1 MLNDHEFMRYSR
13 QLLLEDIGPEGQTK
27 LKNSKV
33 LIVGLGGLG
42 APASL
47 YLTAA
52 GVGELWLADHDELH
66 LSNLQRQVLYGTE
79 DIPQSKAKLASER
92 LQHLNPLVTTHVL
105 QKKLDSQSL
114 LPLVKQ
120 VDLVLDCCDNM
131 ATRHAV
137 NEACVIANKTLVSGS
152 AVGFGGQLMV
162 LEPPFNHGCY
172 ACLYP
177 DQTEPQRNCRT
188 AGVLG
193 PVVGVIGTLQ
203 ALEAIKLLVGLP
215 SSLSGKL
222 RLFDGKQQQWN
233 TLQLTPSIQC
243 PICREET
250 CAL

>member
-1 MLNDHEFMRYSR
+1 MLSDQEFMRYSR
-13 QLLLEDIGPEGQTK
+13 QLLLEDVSPEGQQK

-42 APASL
+42 SPASL
-47 YLTAA
+47 YLAGA
-52 GVGELWLADHDELH
+52 GVGELWLADHDDLH
-66 LSNLQRQVLYGTE
+66 VSNLQRQVLYDTD
-79 DIPQSKAKLASER
+79 DIEQSKAQLAAKR
-92 LQHLNPLVTTHVL
+92 LRQLNPLVKTRAIA
-105 QKKLDSQSL
+105 QKLEVETL
-114 LPLVKQ
+114 IPLVEQ

-137 NEACVIANKTLVSGS
+137 NAACVMTNTTLVSGS

-162 LEPPFNHGCY
+162 LEPPFSSGCY

-177 DQTEPQRNCRT
+177 DQDEPERNCRT

-203 ALEAIKLLVGLP
+203 ALEALKLLVGLP

-233 TLQLTPSIQC
+233 TLQLTPSLQC
-243 PICREET
+243 PVCREEA
-250 CAL
+250 CIS

>member
-1 MLNDHEFMRYSR
+1 MLSDQEFMRYSR
-13 QLLLEDIGPEGQTK
+13 QLLLEDVSPEGQQK

-42 APASL
+42 SPASL
-47 YLTAA
+47 YLAGA
-52 GVGELWLADHDELH
+52 GVGELWLADHDDLH
-66 LSNLQRQVLYGTE
+66 VSNLQRQVLYDTD
-79 DIPQSKAKLASER
+79 DIEQSKAQLAAKR
-92 LQHLNPLVTTHVL
+92 LRQLNPLVKTRAIA
-105 QKKLDSQSL
+105 QKLEVETL
-114 LPLVKQ
+114 IPLVEQ

-137 NEACVIANKTLVSGS
+137 NAACVITNTPLVSGS

-162 LEPPFNHGCY
+162 LEPPFSSGCY

-177 DQTEPQRNCRT
+177 DQDEPERNCRT

-203 ALEAIKLLVGLP
+203 ALEALKLLVGLP

-233 TLQLTPSIQC
+233 TLQLTPSLQC
-243 PICREET
+243 PVCREEA
-250 CAL
+250 CIS

>member
-1 MLNDHEFMRYSR
+1 MLSDQEFMRYNR
-13 QLLLEDIGPEGQTK
+13 QLLLEDVSPEGQQK

-42 APASL
+42 SPASL
-47 YLTAA
+47 YLAGA
-52 GVGELWLADHDELH
+52 GVGELWLADHDDLH
-66 LSNLQRQVLYGTE
+66 VSNLQRQVLYDTD
-79 DIPQSKAKLASER
+79 DIEQSKAQLAAKR
-92 LQHLNPLVTTHVL
+92 LRQLNPFVKTRAIV
-105 QKKLDSQSL
+105 QKLEVETL
-114 LPLVKQ
+114 IPLAEQ
-120 VDLVLDCCDNM
+120 ADLVLDCCDNM

-137 NEACVIANKTLVSGS
+137 NAACVITNTPLVSGS

-162 LEPPFNHGCY
+162 LEPPFSSGCY

-177 DQTEPQRNCRT
+177 DQDEPERNCRT

-203 ALEAIKLLVGLP
+203 ALEALKLLVGLP

-233 TLQLTPSIQC
+233 TLQLTPSLQC
-243 PICREET
+243 PVCREEA
-250 CAL
+250 CIS

>member
-1 MLNDHEFMRYSR
+1 MLNDQEFMRYSR
-13 QLLLEDIGPEGQTK
+13 QILLEDVGSEGQAK
-27 LKNSKV
+27 LKSSKV
-33 LIVGLGGLG
+33 LIIGLGGLG

-66 LSNLQRQVLYGTE
+66 VSNLQRQVLYGTT
-79 DIPQSKAKLASER
+79 DIPQSKAKLAAQR
-92 LQHLNPLVTTHVL
+92 LQHLNPLVKTHML
-105 QKKLDSQSL
+105 QKKLDAHSL
-114 LPLVKQ
+114 LPLVNQ

-137 NEACVIANKTLVSGS
+137 NAACVMAKKTLVSGS
-152 AVGFGGQLMV
+152 AVGFDGQLMV
-162 LEPPFNHGCY
+162 LEPPFSHGCY

-177 DQTEPQRNCRT
+177 DQEEPQRNCRT

-193 PVVGVIGTLQ
+193 PVVGVIGILQ

-215 SSLSGKL
+215 CSLSGKL

-233 TLQLTPSIQC
+233 TLQLTPYVQC
-243 PICREET
+243 PVCREET
-250 CAL
+250 CTL